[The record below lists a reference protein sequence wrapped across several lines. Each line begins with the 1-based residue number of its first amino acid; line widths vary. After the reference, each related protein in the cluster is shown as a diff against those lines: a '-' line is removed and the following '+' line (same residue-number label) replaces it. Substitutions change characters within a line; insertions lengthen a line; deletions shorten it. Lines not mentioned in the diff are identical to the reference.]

1 MKTNLF
7 NITAIALMISTSFIT
22 GRSTLE
28 NNQLELPGEALT
40 EMAELNTSEYVMVE
54 AKIVDG
60 NLIPVVNLPELN
72 IVADY
77 NDDKMVTAK
86 IIDGEVVPFV
96 QLPVLT
102 ITAE

>member
-7 NITAIALMISTSFIT
+7 NITALALMISTSFIA
-22 GRSTLE
+22 GRNTLDKK
-28 NNQLELPGEALT
+28 QFELPGEALT
-40 EMAELNTSEYVMVE
+40 EMANLNTNEYVMVE
-54 AKIVDG
+54 AKIIDG
-60 NLIPVVNLPELN
+60 NVIPVVNLPELT

-86 IIDGEVVPFV
+86 IIDGEVMPFV
-96 QLPVLT
+96 QLPELT

>member
-7 NITAIALMISTSFIT
+7 NITALALMISTSFIA
-22 GRSTLE
+22 GRNTLD
-28 NNQLELPGEALT
+28 NKQLELPGETLT
-40 EMAELNTSEYVMVE
+40 EMAKLNTNEYVMVD

-60 NLIPVVNLPELN
+60 KVIPVVNLPELT

-96 QLPVLT
+96 QLPELT